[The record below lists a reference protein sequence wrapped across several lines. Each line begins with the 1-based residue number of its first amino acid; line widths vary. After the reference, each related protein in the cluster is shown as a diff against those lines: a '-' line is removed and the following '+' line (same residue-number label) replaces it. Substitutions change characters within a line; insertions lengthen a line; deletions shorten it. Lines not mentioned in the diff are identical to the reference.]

1 MLTMLLAVLQAFGH
15 SLSNVPS
22 AILNNIFSAGNVT
35 TYGNVSLPE
44 APITGDP
51 LLCSVFELNNNSS
64 QLMALSRQVYLAS
77 EAYYD
82 ATGDYAAFS
91 EGNGPNGIYI
101 YEWVVAPN
109 GDTWVITG
117 SGSSAYLK

>member
-1 MLTMLLAVLQAFGH
+1 MAFQIVFMLTLMLAVLQAFGLH
-15 SLSNVPS
+15 QLSSVPNT
-22 AILNNIFSAGNVT
+22 ILNNIFSAGNVT

-44 APITGDP
+44 ASIICDP

-64 QLMALSRQVYLAS
+64 QLMALSKQVYLAS

-91 EGNGPNGIYI
+91 EGNSP
-101 YEWVVAPN
+101 
-109 GDTWVITG
+109 
-117 SGSSAYLK
+117 S